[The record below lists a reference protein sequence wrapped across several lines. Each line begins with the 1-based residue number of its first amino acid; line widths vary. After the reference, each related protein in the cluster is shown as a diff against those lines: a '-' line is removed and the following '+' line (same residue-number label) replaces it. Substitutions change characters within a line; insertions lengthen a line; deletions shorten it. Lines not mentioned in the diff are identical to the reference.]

1 MKRTLTL
8 LLMSMLVHLA
18 IAGTVS
24 ERQALAIAKAF
35 ALRHGMAM
43 AAEAPRM
50 AAKRMLPAQGTA
62 KAVPSYYVFNM
73 DKANSGFV
81 IVSGDDRMEPV
92 LGYCPTGSFD
102 SADIPDGL
110 RWLLNAYTGRLAA
123 LQEGETVTGTVVS
136 TEAVAPLVKAKWNQN
151 APYNLLTP
159 KVDGTPTYTGC
170 VATAIAQVL
179 HHLKTK
185 GAKAIPAY
193 TTSTKCID
201 MPELP
206 ATTFDWDMM
215 KTTYE
220 TTETDESAMEVAK
233 LMAYCGQ
240 AVNMNY
246 NTTASG
252 SYVRPHELALYLGVS
267 PAAKFADHG
276 DYNKHQWDSLL
287 FSELKAGRPVL
298 YAGTDRSNANAP
310 SAHQF
315 VCDGYDGK
323 GYFHINWGW
332 GGMSDGYFQLSIL
345 SPPVQGIG
353 GGTRGYVSDQQI
365 VYNLKAAGD
374 SETASPAATVYGAIS
389 IGDRIT
395 YRNDASQTFLTYVE
409 VNFLNYGHRPHTYK
423 FALQLYQGET
433 FVKQLDFSDREYP
446 TNSHE
451 YWKCTFNNL
460 DFTGVPDGTYRIV
473 PASKAEGYAV
483 TVPCENSDA
492 NYVEATLKD
501 NTLTLT
507 RHPMTAGGD
516 FAVSGVTIDGK
527 LVAGRKVPIRFTA
540 TNNGTGG
547 SELPLSVELG
557 FSNTET
563 TVYVDP
569 GQSEEVTVW
578 ITPSMP
584 INDYYEQELMIVN
597 SNDGTDLYYDTV
609 TLTDPV
615 TSSLSAGN
623 ITVSNSN
630 GSSVSGTTL
639 DFTVELKN
647 RMSKAYD
654 DYVIAVLYGVN
665 NGTYVSQQTLYKPV
679 TVAGSGTET
688 VGFTFSGLDPGF
700 DHYHL
705 VLHYYNHIG
714 TAQMLARDYEMGI
727 NQSYASLRGG
737 RHIMETVDE
746 MPRTL
751 TTTVTNQGDTD
762 YDNAVVFSLV
772 KDLGN
777 GYGREVSG
785 EKRGVNIPAGGSAE
799 LTFNIPEDINEEGSY
814 IGYCYYYS
822 NGEKLPMSIFYFT
835 FATGIM
841 DITAGT
847 GATGS
852 PAKVFTPGGRLV
864 GTMSPGEMKA
874 RLPKGVYI
882 VKGKKVIN

>member
-1 MKRTLTL
+1 
-8 LLMSMLVHLA
+8 
-18 IAGTVS
+18 
-24 ERQALAIAKAF
+24 
-35 ALRHGMAM
+35 
-43 AAEAPRM
+43 
-50 AAKRMLPAQGTA
+50 
-62 KAVPSYYVFNM
+62 
-73 DKANSGFV
+73 
-81 IVSGDDRMEPV
+81 
-92 LGYCPTGSFD
+92 
-102 SADIPDGL
+102 
-110 RWLLNAYTGRLAA
+110 
-123 LQEGETVTGTVVS
+123 
-136 TEAVAPLVKAKWNQN
+136 
-151 APYNLLTP
+151 
-159 KVDGTPTYTGC
+159 
-170 VATAIAQVL
+170 
-179 HHLKTK
+179 
-185 GAKAIPAY
+185 
-193 TTSTKCID
+193 
-201 MPELP
+201 
-206 ATTFDWDMM
+206 
-215 KTTYE
+215 
-220 TTETDESAMEVAK
+220 
-233 LMAYCGQ
+233 
-240 AVNMNY
+240 
-246 NTTASG
+246 
-252 SYVRPHELALYLGVS
+252 
-267 PAAKFADHG
+267 
-276 DYNKHQWDSLL
+276 
-287 FSELKAGRPVL
+287 
-298 YAGTDRSNANAP
+298 
-310 SAHQF
+310 
-315 VCDGYDGK
+315 
-323 GYFHINWGW
+323 
-332 GGMSDGYFQLSIL
+332 
-345 SPPVQGIG
+345 
-353 GGTRGYVSDQQI
+353 
-365 VYNLKAAGD
+365 
-374 SETASPAATVYGAIS
+374 
-389 IGDRIT
+389 
-395 YRNDASQTFLTYVE
+395 
-409 VNFLNYGHRPHTYK
+409 
-423 FALQLYQGET
+423 
-433 FVKQLDFSDREYP
+433 
-446 TNSHE
+446 
-451 YWKCTFNNL
+451 
-460 DFTGVPDGTYRIV
+460 
-473 PASKAEGYAV
+473 
-483 TVPCENSDA
+483 
-492 NYVEATLKD
+492 
-501 NTLTLT
+501 
-507 RHPMTAGGD
+507 
-516 FAVSGVTIDGK
+516 
-527 LVAGRKVPIRFTA
+527 
-540 TNNGTGG
+540 
-547 SELPLSVELG
+547 
-557 FSNTET
+557 
-563 TVYVDP
+563 
-569 GQSEEVTVW
+569 
-578 ITPSMP
+578 MP

-700 DHYHL
+700 DHYHP

-737 RHIMETVDE
+737 RPIMETVDE